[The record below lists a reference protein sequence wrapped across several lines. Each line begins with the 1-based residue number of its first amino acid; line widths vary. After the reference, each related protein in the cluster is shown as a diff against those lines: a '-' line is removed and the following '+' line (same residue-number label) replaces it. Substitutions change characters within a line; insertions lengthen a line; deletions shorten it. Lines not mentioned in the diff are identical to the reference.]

1 MRAGVTAPIGLCA
14 ALACI
19 TLFGGCYVPFGDVLK
34 ARAERTEE
42 LTASLDGIAALDVST
57 NVGTIEVE
65 AADVTEARITAEITV
80 KAKTAEEAEQLVEEV
95 RITVEPSGDKL
106 VIKAIK
112 PGGFGRNQ
120 LGVDF
125 TIAAPAALALNCTTN
140 VGDIRTT
147 GFTDRV
153 RARTDVGS
161 IACTD
166 LHGVLDLH
174 TNVGDI
180 KAVYAP
186 EAPAALEA
194 SLSTNVGDINFT
206 GPTEISA
213 EISAGANVGSIHT
226 DRPLS
231 VTGSIKKSLR
241 ATLGNSEGRIRLHT
255 NVGSIRIR

>member
-1 MRAGVTAPIGLCA
+1 MRAGSPASVGLCA
-14 ALACI
+14 VLACI
-19 TLFGGCYVPFGDVLK
+19 TLFAGCYVPFGDVLK
-34 ARAERTEE
+34 AKAQRTEE
-42 LTASLDGIAALDVST
+42 LTASLEGIACLDVST
-57 NVGTIEVE
+57 NVGTIRIE

-80 KAKTAEEAEQLVEEV
+80 KARTAEEAEQLVEEV
-95 RITVEPSGDKL
+95 RITAEPSRDKL
-106 VIKAIK
+106 VIKAVK
-112 PGGFGRNQ
+112 PGDFGKNQ

-125 TIAAPAALALNCTTN
+125 TITAPAALALDCTTN

-147 GFTDRV
+147 GFTHSLK
-153 RARTDVGS
+153 ARTDVGS
-161 IACTD
+161 ITCTD

-194 SLSTNVGDINFT
+194 SLRTNVGDITFT

-231 VTGSIKKSLR
+231 VTGNIKKSLR
-241 ATLGNSEGRIRLHT
+241 ATLGDSEGQINLHT
-255 NVGSIRIR
+255 NVGSIKIR